1 MSSLSFENLK
11 VMAQAFVGQLLRFEF
26 KDAISRFDEQMKTV
40 LNEDALRESW
50 LKAIGEAGS
59 LLNLEV
65 KGTSEIENYK
75 IIIIRCHFQMA
86 IIDVNVVFNEEGQIS
101 GLNLIPTQT
110 EYHPPEYVNESAFHE
125 IDVTIGE
132 GKWALP
138 GTLTVPEGSG
148 PFPGI
153 IMVHG
158 SGPNDKDETIGPNK
172 PFRDLSWGLAS
183 KGIAVLRYDKRTFVH
198 AKELTP
204 DLVQKITVKEEVI
217 DDAILAIQLMRQME
231 KIDPKRI
238 FLLGH
243 SLGATVAPRIGK
255 KDQALAG
262 LIIMA
267 GITRSLEDTILDQYT
282 YLYSLSGTMTDVQKA
297 ELEALKEK
305 VDRVKDP
312 ELSDDTPSRDLPLG
326 VPVAYW
332 KDLRDNDP
340 SDAVKSLSMPILIL
354 QGERDYQVLQTDDFE
369 GWKKALNNRK
379 NATFKIFKGLNH
391 LFIAGEGKST
401 PQEYLVEGHVDVDV
415 IDFMVSWIENV

>member
-415 IDFMVSWIENV
+415 ID